1 VRPEEGAVLASWWH
15 AYWGWAG
22 SNIGAMP
29 AEFIITVIVTV
40 VFQKPI
46 GRLLAWVRQENRQ
59 ALRKAQA
66 DAEAARV
73 IAADLYRHV
82 TGEEHPARSGE

>member
-1 VRPEEGAVLASWWH
+1 MPGWLH
-15 AYWGWAG
+15 AYWSWAG

-29 AEFIITVIVTV
+29 AEFIVTVIVTL

-46 GRLLAWVRQENRQ
+46 ASLLRLLRKENHE
-59 ALRKAQA
+59 ALSRARA
-66 DAEAARV
+66 DAEAARR

-82 TGEEHPARSGE
+82 TGEEHPIQDGE

>member
-1 VRPEEGAVLASWWH
+1 VLAHWWH
-15 AYWGWAG
+15 AYWSWAD

-29 AEFIITVIVTV
+29 AEFVITVTVTL

-46 GRLLAWVRQENRQ
+46 RKLLNW
-59 ALRKAQA
+59 LRRDAHEAIGKAQA
-66 DAEAARV
+66 DAETARK

-82 TGEEHPARSGE
+82 TGEDHPTEVRE

>member
-1 VRPEEGAVLASWWH
+1 VVAQWWD
-15 AYWGWAG
+15 AYWRWAG

-29 AEFIITVIVTV
+29 AEFVITVIATL

-46 GRLLAWVRQENRQ
+46 ARLLAL
-59 ALRKAQA
+59 LRRDAHDAIDKAQA
-66 DAEAARV
+66 DAQAARL

-82 TGEEHPARSGE
+82 TGEDHPVQNGE

>member
-1 VRPEEGAVLASWWH
+1 VLRAWD
-15 AYWGWAG
+15 AYWHWAG

-29 AEFIITVIVTV
+29 AETLITVVATL

-46 GRLLAWVRQENRQ
+46 RALLAL
-59 ALRKAQA
+59 LRRDAHEGLGKAQA

-82 TGEEHPARSGE
+82 TGKEHPIGTGE

>member
-1 VRPEEGAVLASWWH
+1 MLAHWWH

-29 AEFIITVIVTV
+29 AEFVITVVVTL

-46 GRLLAWVRQENRQ
+46 KKLLAL
-59 ALRKAQA
+59 LRRDAHEVLGKAQA
-66 DAEAARV
+66 DAEAARA

-82 TGEEHPARSGE
+82 TGEEHPARNGE

>member
-1 VRPEEGAVLASWWH
+1 MLRDWWD
-15 AYWGWAG
+15 AYWHWAG

-29 AEFIITVIVTV
+29 AEFIITVIVTL

-46 GRLLAWVRQENRQ
+46 GRFLGWLRRENR
-59 ALRKAQA
+59 ATIRKAQA
-66 DAEAARV
+66 DAEAARK

>member
-1 VRPEEGAVLASWWH
+1 MLGQWWS

-29 AEFIITVIVTV
+29 AEFIITVVATV

-46 GRLLAWVRQENRQ
+46 RGLLAF
-59 ALRKAQA
+59 LRRDAREAAGKAQA
-66 DAEAARV
+66 DAEAARA

-82 TGEEHPARSGE
+82 TGEDHPAQGGE

>member
-1 VRPEEGAVLASWWH
+1 MLAHWWH
-15 AYWGWAG
+15 AYWSWAG

-29 AEFIITVIVTV
+29 AEFVITVVVTL

-46 GRLLAWVRQENRQ
+46 GRLIGWVRKENRAGIQ
-59 ALRKAQA
+59 RAQE
-66 DAEAARV
+66 DAGAARK

-82 TGEEHPARSGE
+82 TGEEHPAEGGE

>member
-1 VRPEEGAVLASWWH
+1 MLASWWH

-29 AEFIITVIVTV
+29 AEFLITAAFTL

-46 GRLLAWVRQENRQ
+46 RR
-59 ALRKAQA
+59 ALSWLRRDAHHGIARAQA
-66 DAEAARV
+66 DAEAARK

-82 TGEEHPARSGE
+82 TGEDHPAEAGR

>member
-1 VRPEEGAVLASWWH
+1 VLGQWWH

-29 AEFIITVIVTV
+29 AEFVITAVVTL

-46 GRLLAWVRQENRQ
+46 MRLVGWLRRENRL
-59 ALRKAQA
+59 AVSKAQA
-66 DAEAARV
+66 DAEAARR
-73 IAADLYRHV
+73 IAADLYRHA
-82 TGEEHPARSGE
+82 TGEDHPDRAGG

>member
-1 VRPEEGAVLASWWH
+1 MVRAWWD
-15 AYWGWAG
+15 AYWHWAG

-29 AEFIITVIVTV
+29 AEALITVTATL

-46 GRLLAWVRQENRQ
+46 RRFVGW
-59 ALRKAQA
+59 LRRDAREAVGKAQA
-66 DAEAARV
+66 DAEAARL

-82 TGEEHPARSGE
+82 TGEDHPAQAGE

>member
-1 VRPEEGAVLASWWH
+1 MLPQWWD
-15 AYWGWAG
+15 AYWRWAG

-29 AEFIITVIVTV
+29 AEFVITVVATL

-46 GRLLAWVRQENRQ
+46 RRFLAWLRRENSE
-59 ALRKAQA
+59 AARKAQA
-66 DAEAARV
+66 DAEAARK

-82 TGEEHPARSGE
+82 TGEKHPAERRE

>member
-1 VRPEEGAVLASWWH
+1 MLGTWWH
-15 AYWGWAG
+15 AYWSWAG

-29 AEFIITVIVTV
+29 AEFAVTV
-40 VFQKPI
+40 VVTVLFQKPI
-46 GRLLAWVRQENRQ
+46 ARLLAWLRRENRA
-59 ALRKAQA
+59 ALEKAQA

-82 TGEEHPARSGE
+82 TGEEHPAGSGE

>member
-1 VRPEEGAVLASWWH
+1 VLASWWH
-15 AYWGWAG
+15 AYWSWAG

-29 AEFIITVIVTV
+29 AEFIITVVATL

-46 GRLLAWVRQENRQ
+46 SRALNWLRQENHAAIQR
-59 ALRKAQA
+59 AQA
-66 DAEAARV
+66 DAEAARK

-82 TGEEHPARSGE
+82 TGEEHPAQARE